1 MLPILN
7 LNKHP
12 KDCKNLSLISA
23 NNVRLSNDGSCLQSE
38 NSIVHNET
46 IRSFISSYYNS
57 RFNIIKLIPCNT
69 ELIIITTPS
78 GTAGETPYKACIFR
92 YNERN
97 DDIKLVYEDF
107 DYYGGKINGTFTYNV
122 NNELI
127 VSIAEYDAKESVPL
141 RTINFGKF
149 EDNIEQ
155 LPNELLSVNPKVNIP
170 TLDSYDYVPGN
181 LPKGWYY
188 VFIRYKIDN
197 NDYTNWYPISDKIII
212 SLLEKQNII
221 KYYGYNTLP
230 YEKFVTGAY
239 DHFNSDNDLSNS
251 NIKINISSLDN
262 DYKYYQIGC
271 IHVAKDTTKAYI
283 SDDIIISK
291 KDYVVS
297 LNNMFEHDITDLII
311 NTYTPYNVKN
321 VINYQNRLYISNYD
335 EKLLDNYDT
344 SEIKLSLKKDKLKL
358 YDIKKLQYIQ
368 TSGDSDWI
376 EKEFSDTGIAED
388 LGVFEPIIVKD
399 LEIEGV
405 KTNTDL
411 YENINL
417 ETFDEHN
424 YSPTYKIKFT
434 NNDIIIHDEYKTVQI
449 NRAFNI
455 KSDLGFIKQIYFVAE
470 FAHYGI
476 TNTEWPAYANIYFKY
491 VDTENK
497 EYYLKQ
503 HYYRPYYNENGEH
516 YVEFK
521 LYNGKTS
528 YDKITKEVLNADE
541 ELNVDGNTITY
552 INSKQS
558 FEERTKATTLIPGEV
573 YNFFIHFVD
582 KYGQVTRGFKLQNNI
597 DIEAKIPLDG
607 FVITD
612 DYGTETNYNGWYYM
626 ANPNDKIY
634 DDIGEINI
642 KDTDCVSV
650 TTGSYYACL
659 QPSYNHLLK
668 DFLDSKYKGFKNIKN
683 ITWGQLPDLGI
694 IDELSVYTNANGD
707 KLFKIPYETIN
718 VKTDITNVLYYE
730 AYINSLEISGI
741 KLPEDYVGYF
751 ISYEKPN
758 YLAKVTGFLTKY
770 DASLDDST
778 RADFKLY
785 NDEASQYMRFYS
797 SDFDINDSIDLNYN
811 VIRIEK
817 KNAFN
822 ELNNFK
828 KLSNGFVEYI
838 ANLNVPEEQEVEQSS
853 VKYYYIKDFV
863 IEAAN
868 DYVKDRFGLSTVLKI
883 PIINEL
889 FPIDEINTYKATL
902 MYIDENIYTNSDKT
916 LIKCSNIIYD
926 DSTPKFTFDGV
937 ISYNNFLIY
946 NNNRFEFNQTN
957 KVVYNKEKAKYY
969 NEVQESEST
978 VKFAHYIQMPVY
990 NHYFY
995 ETKSFKNN
1003 PQNVIY
1009 PLDKVDDETE
1019 DDVSDYKLVTGTIV
1033 EPANTLDLFTNK
1045 YNIEDLN
1052 IKTYLNYREDVKYI
1066 SHYSKFIRRSNIIQ
1080 DESLS
1085 NAWRRFELENYK
1097 IISENKGEIT
1107 NLVGIGTY
1115 LIVHT
1120 EHSIFVFNNDN
1131 VLKTQD
1137 QNIQLDM
1144 PDIFSMSYKEL
1155 VTSEL
1160 GHCGLQDSDAN
1171 ILGEFGYIFYDNDSY
1186 RIYKFDNGSV
1196 DVIDND
1202 IVQFLKKYKPYR
1214 IRFAHDQYSNRILL
1228 NIEFDNNGNIEIKT
1242 LSYHYK
1248 TNNFISF
1255 HDYIFTEAVNT
1266 KNTLYLVRRGMSEVY
1281 NINYDEEVNNYVY
1294 NKFENGNG
1302 ELRPSQLDII
1312 INDNYNIIKYL
1323 ECIIYKLYKIR
1334 SNAELSYENSPVE
1347 KRMVPYSGEQIRIYN
1362 DQVDT
1367 GWLDIKIDTEE
1378 SKNVFDNYDKPH
1390 WDLGNWNFNYFRDSL
1405 SSSSSL
1411 DFVSRLYGNYF
1422 IISIIFGDSN
1432 ERVEFE
1438 SLGYNVTKDK
1448 RI

>member
-38 NSIVHNET
+38 NSIIHNE
-46 IRSFISSYYNS
+46 IIKSFITSHYNS

-69 ELIIITTPS
+69 ELIIITIPS
-78 GTAGETPYKACIFR
+78 GTMGETPYKASIFR

-97 DDIKLVYEDF
+97 NDIKLVYEDF
-107 DYYGGKINGTFTYNV
+107 NYYGGKINGTFTYNV

-149 EDNIEQ
+149 EDDIEQ

-197 NDYTNWYPISDKIII
+197 NDYTNWYPISDKILI

-221 KYYGYNTLP
+221 KYYGRIDEYGKT
-230 YEKFVTGAY
+230 EGSFVTGAY
-239 DHFNSDNDLSNS
+239 DYFNSDDDLSNS
-251 NIKINISSLDN
+251 NIKLNIINLDN
-262 DYKYYQIGC
+262 NYKYYQIGC
-271 IHVAKDTTKAYI
+271 IFVSKDNNKSYI
-283 SDDIIISK
+283 SDDILISK
-291 KDYVVS
+291 QDYVIS
-297 LNNMFEHDITDLII
+297 LSNMFEHDVIDLIT
-311 NTYTPYNVKN
+311 NSYTPYDVKN
-321 VINYQNRLYISNYD
+321 VINYQNRLYISNYK
-335 EKLLDNYDT
+335 EKLLDSYDT
-344 SEIKLSLKKDKLKL
+344 SNIQLSLVRDKLSL
-358 YDIKKLQYIQ
+358 YDIKKLQYIEV
-368 TSGDSDWI
+368 SGGQDYVERELSNIGLVD
-376 EKEFSDTGIAED
+376 D
-388 LGVFEPIIVKD
+388 LGEFEPIIVKD
-399 LEIEGV
+399 LEIDGI

-411 YENINL
+411 YEDIDL
-417 ETFDEHN
+417 TSYEDGLTKL
-424 YSPTYKIKFT
+424 YKIKFT
-434 NNDIIIHDEYKTVQI
+434 EKDISNSEWGEFATIK
-449 NRAFNI
+449 RKFNI
-455 KSDLGFIKQIYFVAE
+455 KSNIGYIKQIEFFAE
-470 FAHYGI
+470 FEAFRS
-476 TNTEWPAYANIYFKY
+476 NTSWASYANIYFKF
-491 VDTENK
+491 TNAEGK
-497 EYYLKQ
+497 EYYTK
-503 HYYRPYYNENGEH
+503 HGYYRPYYNNSEEY
-516 YVEFK
+516 YVEFSLRNDTK
-521 LYNGKTS
+521 YL
-528 YDKITKEVLNADE
+528 ITKEALNEDQII
-541 ELNVDGNTITY
+541 LDGANTITF
-552 INSKQS
+552 INTKQS
-558 FEERTKATTLIPGEV
+558 FEERTKNTTLIPGEV

-582 KYGQVTRGFKLQNNI
+582 KYGQATRGFKLQNNVS
-597 DIEAKIPLDG
+597 EELVEIPLDG
-607 FVITD
+607 LVFEDSYENTVD
-612 DYGTETNYNGWYYM
+612 YNGWYYLIEPDVRM
-626 ANPNDKIY
+626 Y

-642 KDTDCVSV
+642 KHTDCVRI
-650 TTGSYYACL
+650 TDGDRLACM
-659 QPSYNHLLK
+659 QRDYNNNLK
-668 DFLDSKYKGFKNIKN
+668 DFLGNKYKNFKNIKN
-683 ITWGQLPDLGI
+683 ITWGQLPDIGTS
-694 IDELSVYTNANGD
+694 DEFSIYTNANGD
-707 KLFKIPYETIN
+707 KLFKIPYDTIN
-718 VKTDITNVLYYE
+718 VKTDIENVLHYE
-730 AYINSLEISGI
+730 VNLNSLSINGI
-741 KLPEDYVGYF
+741 QLPEGYVGYF

-770 DASLDDST
+770 DANQEYTST
-778 RADFKLY
+778 RFQSY
-785 NDEASQYMRFYS
+785 NKQESKYMRFYS
-797 SDFDINDSIDLNYN
+797 SDFDINDSVDLNYN

-817 KNAFN
+817 KNAFK
-822 ELNNFK
+822 ESDNFNR
-828 KLSNGFVEYI
+828 LENGSIDYI
-838 ANLNVPEEQEVEQSS
+838 ANLNVAETEEVEQTA
-853 VKYYYIKDFV
+853 VKYFYIKDYV
-863 IEAAN
+863 IEAAD

-883 PIINEL
+883 PIINDL
-889 FPIDEINTYKATL
+889 FPNDEINTYKATL
-902 MYIDENIYTNSDKT
+902 MYIDENIYTNTDKT
-916 LIKCSNIIYD
+916 LIKCSNIIYENT
-926 DSTPKFTFDGV
+926 TPKFTFDGL
-937 ISYNNFLIY
+937 ISYNDFLIY
-946 NNNRFEFNQTN
+946 NHNRFEFNQTD
-957 KVVYNKEKAKYY
+957 KIVYSKTKEKYY
-969 NEVQESEST
+969 NDIKENSDT
-978 VKFAHYIQMPVY
+978 AKFVYYIQMPVY
-990 NHYFY
+990 KNYFY

-1003 PQNVIY
+1003 PQNIIY
-1009 PLDKVDDETE
+1009 NLENIDLEE
-1019 DDVSDYKLVTGTIV
+1019 DLSDYKLESGTMV
-1033 EPANTLDLFTNK
+1033 EPKNSIDLFTNK
-1045 YNIEDLN
+1045 YNIEDIN
-1052 IKTYLNYREDVKYI
+1052 IKTYFNHRNDVKYI

-1120 EHSIFVFNNDN
+1120 EHSMFVFNNDN

-1160 GHCGLQDSDAN
+1160 GYCGLQDSDAN

-1228 NIEFDNNGNIEIKT
+1228 NIEFNNNGDIEVKT

-1248 TNNFISF
+1248 INNFISF

-1266 KNTLYLVRRGMSEVY
+1266 KNTLYLIRKGLSDVY
-1281 NINYDEEVNNYVY
+1281 NINYDEEVNNYIY

-1347 KRMVPYSGEQIRIYN
+1347 KLRTPYSGEKIRIYN
-1362 DQVDT
+1362 NEVDT

-1378 SKNVFDNYDKPH
+1378 SKNMFDNYDKPH
-1390 WDLGNWNFNYFRDSL
+1390 WDLGNWNFNYFRDKL
-1405 SSSSSL
+1405 SASSTL

-1422 IISIIFGDSN
+1422 IVSIIFGDSN

-1438 SLGYNVTKDK
+1438 SLGYNITKDR